1 MWTTVR
7 AALYVLGSRLRHP
20 RIIKSVQIDATVFA
34 TTIVVLLASFVAVTM
49 GRL

>member
-1 MWTTVR
+1 MWTSVR
-7 AALYVLGSRLRHP
+7 AALSVLGSRLRHP
-20 RIIKSVQIDATVFA
+20 RLVKSIQIVATVFA